1 MARVAPADDLLIGSL
16 VSSYWVWLG
25 GTLKWWFRKKSP
37 CTGCVLEPL
46 LLLAWGPRK
55 AVCALDPSL
64 LFLKPGM
71 GLAFGSFYFSWK
83 CLLSLLIALRR
94 DWSGPFEERK
104 SREKAGNDSAPA
116 DSILFPGSSDS
127 SIAVPWSFSC
137 RSSPASCGHLYRKTH
152 TFLERRP
159 LTVLKQWRN
168 KNLLSIVLLLVGV
181 DGKIWT
187 HHLLR

>member
-16 VSSYWVWLG
+16 VSSYWFWLEGG
-25 GTLKWWFRKKSP
+25 GTLRWWFRKKSP
-37 CTGCVLEPL
+37 WTGYVLDPL
-46 LLLAWGPRK
+46 LLLVWGPRK

-71 GLAFGSFYFSWK
+71 GLAFGSFYYIFKSILPY
-83 CLLSLLIALRR
+83 LLRCEGVDLALLRSENPGERLEMIQDLLILYSSLVHRTLRL
-94 DWSGPFEERK
+94 
-104 SREKAGNDSAPA
+104 
-116 DSILFPGSSDS
+116 LFHDLFHV
-127 SIAVPWSFSC
+127 AH
-137 RSSPASCGHLYRKTH
+137 HLHPVITYIRNNI
-152 TFLERRP
+152 FERRP
-159 LTVLKQWRN
+159 LTVFKQGRN